1 MDHRPS
7 SLPDSYR
14 PQLTKLRRNELLRLF
29 VERKVLL
36 ACPGDDLA
44 EVRAVALKHIFSQW
58 DEGGNLEQM
67 VGRVVLSTAY
77 TTSFLT
83 KRMEAG
89 TLSLR
94 AKAAPAID
102 SKSAG
107 VVVLPGEIVV
117 SRSQPPEVDL
127 ETTERPLSVYSTGQH
142 KKVTRVEA
150 TFDGVPIEPDFAT
163 ANQPTEIG
171 RQELEDVEV
180 AEPSPLAGASL
191 ATDTMTEV
199 EGPSVTSDSPDF
211 GHAGWAATWTGVLVL
226 LHRAMAAVHDGV
238 FASWQW
244 IRTLRLRSVATIVI
258 ILVAAG
264 TSVGA
269 AAYGLGSHPSPSGG
283 SHPAAAHLASN
294 AEGNAGAV
302 PSHTASLP
310 AASSTPNALPP
321 SVASAAPLSSHEI
334 FAFAPYWSLSQSSSF
349 DVNDMTTLAY
359 FSIGVNADGS
369 LDTSGAGWNGYQSQ
383 ALTDLINRA
392 HAASDR
398 VVLTVSCFDQATLDA
413 LTSSSTAA
421 ATLSKGIVA
430 AIAAKNLDGV
440 NIDFEGEGSADQ
452 SGLTRLVSAVSAAV
466 HGANAHY
473 QVTMDTYASSAGDPD
488 GFYNISALS
497 PAVDG
502 FFVMAYQLNLQATAS
517 SASPLTS
524 AMFSDLTTL
533 TQYVKAAPQSKII
546 LGVPYY
552 GYDWPTT
559 DGTLNATATGGPT
572 TPSEATIAGAGHPIY
587 WDPTTDTA
595 WTSYEVGSQ
604 WHEAFF
610 DDPTALYQV
619 AQMAQIF
626 GVAGLGV
633 WALGDDGAN
642 SGLLDALRG
651 YAPVEKLSGDGP
663 SSTSTSASTAP
674 VPVALPPATTST
686 TTALS
691 ATQAVIS
698 VPTTTPQSSTT
709 TSTTSPGATTTTT
722 KGTTSSFTY
731 KAEFQGSSI
740 TMTPLAK
747 GSSVPT
753 GTLTLVGLTD
763 SFSTTDPSYACLTQ
777 EKGLSIYE
785 LDGEAS
791 DEYLVAQSPT
801 DCMAASFTVTKPP
814 KSHSRSA

>member
-1 MDHRPS
+1 M
-7 SLPDSYR
+7 
-14 PQLTKLRRNELLRLF
+14 
-29 VERKVLL
+29 
-36 ACPGDDLA
+36 ACPGEDMA
-44 EVRAVALKHIFSQW
+44 EVRAVALEYIFSQW
-58 DEGGNLEQM
+58 DEAGDLEQM
-67 VGRVVLSTAY
+67 VGRVVLSTGH
-77 TTSFLT
+77 TTNYLAQ
-83 KRMEAG
+83 RRRAG
-89 TLSLR
+89 TLSVHVPPVIE
-94 AKAAPAID
+94 ANG
-102 SKSAG
+102 AG

-117 SRSQPPEVDL
+117 SRSQPQEAEVATAD
-127 ETTERPLSVYSTGQH
+127 RPLSVYSTGQH
-142 KKVTRVEA
+142 KKVARVEA
-150 TFDGVPIEPDFAT
+150 TFDGVAIEPDFASPDRPDEFGTEPLGNVELAGHSSLAADAGAT
-163 ANQPTEIG
+163 AT
-171 RQELEDVEV
+171 VEV
-180 AEPSPLAGASL
+180 ERPNN
-191 ATDTMTEV
+191 
-199 EGPSVTSDSPDF
+199 DSPNVVGLARF
-211 GHAGWAATWTGVLVL
+211 APIRTGALVL
-226 LHRAMAAVHDGV
+226 LHRAIAAGRRGAL
-238 FASWQW
+238 ASWQW
-244 IRTLRLRSVATIVI
+244 VRSLRLRSVATIII

-269 AAYGLGSHPSPSGG
+269 AAYGLGDHGSTASPGV
-283 SHPAAAHLASN
+283 HPAAAHLDAN
-294 AEGNAGAV
+294 AEGNAGVV
-302 PSHTASLP
+302 PSHTTSLP
-310 AASSTPNALPP
+310 PASSTPNALPP

-334 FAFAPYWSLSQSSSF
+334 FAFAPYWALSQSSSF

-383 ALTDLINRA
+383 ALTNLINRA

-398 VVLTVSCFDQATLDA
+398 VVLTVSCFDQATLNA

-421 ATLSKGIVA
+421 ATLSKAVIA

-452 SGLTRLVSAVSAAV
+452 SGLTRLVTAVSAAV

-473 QVTMDTYASSAGDPD
+473 QVTMDTYASSAGDPN

-502 FFVMAYQLNLQATAS
+502 FFVMAYQLNLQATPS
-517 SASPLTS
+517 STSPLTS

-572 TPSEATIAGAGHPIY
+572 TPSEATITGAGHPIY

-633 WALGDDGAN
+633 WALGDDSAN

-663 SSTSTSASTAP
+663 ESTSTSASIAP
-674 VPVALPPATTST
+674 VPTALPA
-686 TTALS
+686 
-691 ATQAVIS
+691 
-698 VPTTTPQSSTT
+698 PTTTTTTVSPASPTVIAVPSTTSPTSTT
-709 TSTTSPGATTTTT
+709 TSTTSPSTTSTTT
-722 KGTTSSFTY
+722 KGTNSSFTY

-740 TMTPLAK
+740 TMTPVAK
-747 GSSVPT
+747 GSSVPS

-763 SFSTTDPSYACLTQ
+763 SFTTADPTYACLTQ
-777 EKGLSIYE
+777 EKALSVYE
-785 LDGEAS
+785 VDGDPS
-791 DEYLVAQSPT
+791 NEYLVAQSPT
-801 DCMAASFTVTKPP
+801 DCMSARFTVINAT
-814 KSHSRSA
+814 KSHAPEA